1 MARRKGVPAC
11 QRGFFIFVSSR
22 PGRTEGA
29 ASRTQMVLLLLVAL
43 PRRSGRT
50 LPRLPAAHVAP
61 GAARQGPANHRRLL
75 LHRERVLLV
84 GSPRG
89 RDGRH
94 VAVVRNRP
102 SGGPSSGRVLSPSA
116 AAPGCVA
123 VVHASPRHGSV
134 CDDGPRAGPLRR
146 SQPVPVRARSHRGG
160 GDLIE
165 GLGSVVIFGAW
176 TGHVGSPMCARPVGK
191 PAVLPRL
198 EVVRKVLFNLV
209 DSRGHLHARVKRC
222 RAFCDGTLRGEIK
235 CTSFGA
241 APIVVS
247 DRFSGDR
254 FLSRRSHR

>member
-176 TGHVGSPMCARPVGK
+176 TGLHPPQIRKHRARIK
-191 PAVLPRL
+191 L
-198 EVVRKVLFNLV
+198 
-209 DSRGHLHARVKRC
+209 C
-222 RAFCDGTLRGEIK
+222 QEIK
-235 CTSFGA
+235 TEFTQERGRLRMATHVPRRQSNVCASSRETGC
-241 APIVVS
+241 APQTGS
-247 DRFSGDR
+247 S
-254 FLSRRSHR
+254 S